1 MKERTLRQ
9 IAVIAEQEAS
19 AFQERVN
26 SELMSH
32 EKVTDIRYQDTNSM
46 FCAIITYED
55 VLKVVETAED
65 LFRLMGKRYW
75 CNDCPFLELDPDRRS
90 ATHYCRKFNDR
101 VRLKANPCDWFWEAL
116 KNGNVHLVT
125 PEERKLQY
133 ETMDSNEEKRIKA
146 RQNELRKLRNER
158 LKLEALQQP
167 QKAQKLLVSDERT
180 KKG

>member
-9 IAVIAEQEAS
+9 ISVIAEQEAS

-26 SELMSH
+26 TELMSH
-32 EKVTDIRYQDTNSM
+32 EKVTDIRYQDTNSL
-46 FCAIITYED
+46 FCAIITYEET
-55 VLKVVETAED
+55 LKVIETAED
-65 LFRLMGKRYW
+65 HFKAIGKRYV

-90 ATHYCRKFNDR
+90 ATHYCRKHSDR

-116 KNGNVHLVT
+116 KDGSVHLVT

-133 ETMDSNEEKRIKA
+133 ETMDSIETKRIKA
-146 RQNELRKLRNER
+146 RQNELRKLRSER

-167 QKAQKLLVSDERT
+167 QKSQKLLVSDEIE